1 MYYFQ
6 WKLPLFEVRAMV
18 TVTGTRMEMATT
30 TATVGIIMA
39 TTTAMET
46 LTKMKMKIMMT
57 WSLRTVL
64 KKLAANLIMGHVT

>member
-1 MYYFQ
+1 
-6 WKLPLFEVRAMV
+6 MV